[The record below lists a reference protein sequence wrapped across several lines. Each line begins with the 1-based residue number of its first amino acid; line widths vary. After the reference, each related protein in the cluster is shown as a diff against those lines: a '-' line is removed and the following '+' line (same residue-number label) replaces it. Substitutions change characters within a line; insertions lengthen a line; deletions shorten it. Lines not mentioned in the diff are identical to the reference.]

1 MGKQRGHASPE
12 SKDVIVWGR
21 KVFWAMTPTP
31 MVKKN
36 QR

>member
-1 MGKQRGHASPE
+1 MGKQRGPAGPQ

-21 KVFWAMTPTP
+21 KVLKAMTPTP